1 MVQHWAILRIC
12 LLLSKSNVVY
22 THEPSCLLSN
32 KLTAAVSL
40 LQTVCIRMAQLL
52 DGAGKLGWVLLKSVT
67 RFVFMFLN
75 NCVAIPSYC
84 LYLLLLQPL
93 RIWDSSTFWH
103 IEGIMFKWLL
113 AMVSS
118 WGWIAG
124 YTGKTQCCCCSPC
137 CLACRDI
144 FACLP
149 PWFSSLMCNR
159 AQDCCTTSEV
169 APQSQFVLP
178 VFTFESQRSPS
189 VSLKNTPDSV

>member
-1 MVQHWAILRIC
+1 MCSEHDSLCNDISYIDFFVRQ
-12 LLLSKSNVVY
+12 V
-22 THEPSCLLSN
+22 EPNAKCCSALC
-32 KLTAAVSL
+32 VSL

-52 DGAGKLGWVLLKSVT
+52 DGAGKLGWVLLKAVL
-67 RFVFMFLN
+67 RFVFMFFN

-124 YTGKTQCCCCSPC
+124 YTGKILVSN
-137 CLACRDI
+137 
-144 FACLP
+144 
-149 PWFSSLMCNR
+149 S
-159 AQDCCTTSEV
+159 
-169 APQSQFVLP
+169 VL
-178 VFTFESQRSPS
+178 
-189 VSLKNTPDSV
+189 